1 MASVG
6 SEQDSGV
13 LRVLAPGECSGS
25 SLSGAQCFEDPGQ
38 GSGPV
43 RAPVVAEGPSSCLP
57 RNVLSERER
66 RKRISMSCEHLRAL
80 LPRFDGRRE
89 DMASVLEMS
98 VQFLRLASALVPSR
112 EQHTFVPPAKEMWHK
127 WQKDVLQLV
136 LASQIPAG
144 APDPGT
150 GASGVTMQQ
159 DSPSCATEGVDE
171 GEVPSGVAEVL
182 DGPLAL
188 LESPSLVPR
197 PTGPSPSKALRPPP
211 LWPRGDEAQTCL
223 GQAGPPAEGAN
234 MAMTPD
240 ASPHQLGC
248 GQGAW
253 CWLERNQQSHSRWPV
268 CARRA
273 GSALSSDVEDRTSF
287 LLTASPDWWL
297 GSLEGRGG
305 SAPARSTPSDRA
317 ELSFL
322 VDPEPGSQ
330 ELSDGPLEPW
340 GSDVGGPGL
349 ALRDEV
355 DSLFPEFFTY

>member
-1 MASVG
+1 MASVD

-13 LRVLAPGECSGS
+13 LRVLAPGEC
-25 SLSGAQCFEDPGQ
+25 
-38 GSGPV
+38 
-43 RAPVVAEGPSSCLP
+43 
-57 RNVLSERER
+57 

-159 DSPSCATEGVDE
+159 DPPSCATEGVGE

-240 ASPHQLGC
+240 ARSV
-248 GQGAW
+248 
-253 CWLERNQQSHSRWPV
+253 SR
-268 CARRA
+268 C
-273 GSALSSDVEDRTSF
+273 DVEDRTSF

-330 ELSDGPLEPW
+330 ELLDGPLEPW